1 MLLSIIIL
9 KMLCACRSKI
19 HYLTL
24 EIYRS
29 ENYFY
34 CGHSYIARYDERI
47 RFNGQTN
54 DRCAADR
61 ELEIRGTQSLSHSN
75 TAKVISYIGK

>member
-1 MLLSIIIL
+1 MFLYALFIL
-9 KMLCACRSKI
+9 CLCDDRPLYIGVPMGRRGKI
-19 HYLTL
+19 HLLTF

-29 ENYFY
+29 ENDFY

-47 RFNGQTN
+47 RFNGKTN

-61 ELEIRGTQSLSHSN
+61 SGN
-75 TAKVISYIGK
+75 ISYM